1 MSHQRFYVMN
11 FFDITFVSFILCICQ
26 GECVH
31 AFTDHEGS
39 NIVLGLGDVLLDI
52 VDMMLI

>member
-1 MSHQRFYVMN
+1 MN